1 MPGCGRRDQLA
12 AAGSS
17 RIAEIDEY
25 HEFWRCGF
33 NLVSEDDFIVDVYNT
48 DEEALMVRND
58 DCLVII

>member
-12 AAGSS
+12 AVGSS

-25 HEFWRCGF
+25 NEFWRCRF
-33 NLVSEDDFIVDVYNT
+33 NLVLEDDFIVDVYNT